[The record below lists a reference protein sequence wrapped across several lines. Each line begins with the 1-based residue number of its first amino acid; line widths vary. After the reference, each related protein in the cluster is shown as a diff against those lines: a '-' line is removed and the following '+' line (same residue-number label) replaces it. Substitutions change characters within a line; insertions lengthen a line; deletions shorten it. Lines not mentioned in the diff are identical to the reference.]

1 MIEEQVF
8 NKVIENLKESKAQ
21 VVINKIL
28 AVEGGE
34 SLLKYII
41 YETIEVVT
49 DEIVNDE
56 LT

>member
-1 MIEEQVF
+1 MTEEQVF
-8 NKVIENLKESKAQ
+8 NKVIENLKNSEAKRAIDKLLSF
-21 VVINKIL
+21 
-28 AVEGGE
+28 EGGE
-34 SLLKYII
+34 NLLKYII